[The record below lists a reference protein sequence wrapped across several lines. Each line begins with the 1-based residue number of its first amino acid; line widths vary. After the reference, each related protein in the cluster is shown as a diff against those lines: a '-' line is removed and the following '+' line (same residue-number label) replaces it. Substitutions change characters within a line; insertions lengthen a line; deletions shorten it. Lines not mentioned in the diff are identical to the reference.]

1 MNHRHLGKTGLMVSE
16 IGLGGEWL
24 TGLTEQQT
32 FQVIDAALAEGMNCL
47 DIFMPQPQ
55 TRSNIGR
62 ALRGRREKMLI
73 QGHLGAIFE
82 DGQYTRSRQM
92 DKVKAAFDDLLT
104 RLETD
109 YIDIG
114 MLHYIDSMEEYE
126 RVMDGPFYAYARELK
141 DQRVIRH
148 IGMSSHNPQV
158 SLRAVEEGRIE
169 VLMFSLN
176 PAYDLEGSDA
186 TIEEMMKFRDLQSDQ
201 WLVNTARQELYARCA
216 ADGVGITVMKPL
228 GAGSLLDAKSSPFG
242 VAMTVTQC
250 GHYCVTRPGVSS
262 VLVGCRTPE
271 QVHIAACYATATP
284 EEKAYGHIFS
294 AGRSI
299 QMTGRCMYCN
309 HCQPCPAHIDVAE
322 VTKFLDLA
330 RQQPQVPETVRE
342 HYLALEHHAGD
353 CIQCGS
359 CEQNCPFGVPVREN
373 MARAQ
378 ELFGR

>member
-176 PAYDLEGSDA
+176 PAYDLTS
-186 TIEEMMKFRDLQSDQ
+186 
-201 WLVNTARQELYARCA
+201 
-216 ADGVGITVMKPL
+216 
-228 GAGSLLDAKSSPFG
+228 SLTSG
-242 VAMTVTQC
+242 W
-250 GHYCVTRPGVSS
+250 
-262 VLVGCRTPE
+262 
-271 QVHIAACYATATP
+271 
-284 EEKAYGHIFS
+284 
-294 AGRSI
+294 
-299 QMTGRCMYCN
+299 
-309 HCQPCPAHIDVAE
+309 
-322 VTKFLDLA
+322 
-330 RQQPQVPETVRE
+330 
-342 HYLALEHHAGD
+342 
-353 CIQCGS
+353 
-359 CEQNCPFGVPVREN
+359 
-373 MARAQ
+373 
-378 ELFGR
+378 